1 VGADRLST
9 IPRLGIVNGVTQLT
23 TKLAVVDNEAAGTYT
38 PRSLQAA
45 KAVRARRSFQQHFES
60 GKRVRVRRI
69 GFMEMKAS
77 RLTRT

>member
-1 VGADRLST
+1 
-9 IPRLGIVNGVTQLT
+9 LT
-23 TKLAVVDNEAAGTYT
+23 DEVAGTYT

-69 GFMEMKAS
+69 GFMKTETDPLDTDVRVWQDCRPFADVGS
-77 RLTRT
+77 LTTE